1 MTQIGLTPEEVT
13 RLEEFLRPPSIAV
26 VATVGRSGM
35 PQLTPNWYRFAE
47 GRLAI
52 STTKERIKYR
62 NLMRDNRLAVCVCSE
77 PLAAEY
83 ATLHGRAKIR
93 DDESIWPETQAIVER
108 YVSPEGVDARMR
120 VLRTQNRIIISL
132 APERVL
138 FRT

>member
-1 MTQIGLTPEEVT
+1 M
-13 RLEEFLRPPSIAV
+13 
-26 VATVGRSGM
+26 
-35 PQLTPNWYRFAE
+35 
-47 GRLAI
+47 
-52 STTKERIKYR
+52 
-62 NLMRDNRLAVCVCSE
+62 CVCSE

-83 ATLHGRAKIR
+83 ATIHGRAEIR